1 MRKDKDKES
10 RNSGEENGGIDR
22 EILDVIHGEKRRLA
36 GGAGRESADRE
47 RILRIFSRKALRA
60 IQAKDAR
67 AFAVA
72 LREANVT
79 ENSPEWKRA
88 WELFRSSCA

>member
-22 EILDVIHGEKRRLA
+22 EVRDVIREEKSKLA
-36 GGAGRESADRE
+36 GGAKRESAEGE
-47 RILRIFSRKALRA
+47 RIQQIFSGKALRA
-60 IQAKDAR
+60 IQAKDVR

-79 ENSPEWKRA
+79 ENSPE
-88 WELFRSSCA
+88 